1 MSEIPAVT
9 LFGAEVTVYF
19 LLAAAACLVFAGLM
33 ILTWRKKS
41 ARPAAPAA
49 LFAVLAAVLGLF
61 LGRLIYCSVR
71 FNRMFYDE
79 MGDWRG
85 LLPFFLPGEGSV
97 NVIGSVLG
105 CLLAALCA
113 GKIAKAK
120 PAELLDCAAVPGLM
134 LFAALRFIEPLSGQG
149 YGPLVESPLL
159 CWTPLSIDSGWDSW
173 SLSVCFIEGLLLL
186 AVALTV
192 WKLPCKKSG
201 ARALYA
207 LALTAGSQIIPET
220 FRQDNVLLIF
230 IFASVTQIGYAV
242 LLFSALAVS
251 LRGMGRK
258 AAMCEIPLYLAG
270 VALLIGAEFALDKTE
285 WSPLLLYLGMLLV
298 LGGMTAMTLHRI
310 RQHDKSPA

>member
-1 MSEIPAVT
+1 MSEIPVVT
-9 LFGAEVTVYF
+9 LFGREVSVYF
-19 LLAAAACLVFAGLM
+19 LLAAAAYLAFAALM
-33 ILTWRKKS
+33 IAAWKKKK
-41 ARPAAPAA
+41 ARSAAPAV
-49 LFAVLAAVLGLF
+49 LFAVLAAVLGLL

-85 LLPFFLPGEGSV
+85 LLPFWMPQEGSV
-97 NVIGSVLG
+97 NVIGVLLG

-113 GKIAKAK
+113 GKMTGTQAGK
-120 PAELLDCAAVPGLM
+120 LLDSAAPPGLG

-173 SLSVCFIEGLLLL
+173 SLSVCFLEGLLLL
-186 AVALTV
+186 AVAAAV
-192 WKLPCKKSG
+192 WKLPCKKDG
-201 ARALYA
+201 TRALYA
-207 LALTAGSQIIPET
+207 LALMAGTQIIPET

-258 AAMCEIPLYLAG
+258 TAAREIPLFLLG
-270 VALLIGAEFALDKTE
+270 VALLVGAEFALDKTE
-285 WSPLLLYLGMLLV
+285 WSPLLLYIGMFLI
-298 LGGMTAMTLHRI
+298 LGGMTAMTVHRI
-310 RQHDKSPA
+310 RRHDKSPA